1 MTNNPFWGEEDP
13 DVNDIPDIG
22 EEGWYHIRAR
32 CIDIFK
38 PKGKVIQ
45 FWLYGK
51 SKDDIEHKVLDPKSN
66 NRYKDIEWIKKE
78 TPPFV

>member
-22 EEGWYHIRAR
+22 EEGWYYIRAR
-32 CIDIFK
+32 DMSIFK
-38 PKGKVIQ
+38 PKGKVLQ

-51 SKDDIEHKVLDPKSN
+51 SKTHIKEILKTKPEI
-66 NRYKDIEWIKKE
+66 RDIEWIKKE
-78 TPPFV
+78 TPDFL